1 MFSSSLGFEP
11 LSSFDSGVEL
21 LAAYFYSLRSQFQFV
36 DDSLVRITKLQT
48 LLNVTRNIIK
58 VVNAL

>member
-21 LAAYFYSLRSQFQFV
+21 LAAYFYSLRSQFV